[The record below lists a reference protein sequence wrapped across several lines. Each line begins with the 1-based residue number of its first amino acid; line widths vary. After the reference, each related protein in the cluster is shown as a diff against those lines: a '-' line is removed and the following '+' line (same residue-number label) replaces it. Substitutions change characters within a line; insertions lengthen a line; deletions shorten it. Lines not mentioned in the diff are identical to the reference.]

1 MKALVDRRTKLEAI
15 PARAAGWVIEKT
27 DQTYREVWA
36 ESDHRQLLLDKGVR
50 FELNPDNPQ
59 STECPRLHVF
69 TP

>member
-15 PARAAGWVIEKT
+15 PDRAAGWVIEKT

-50 FELNPDNPQ
+50 FVSNG
-59 STECPRLHVF
+59 
-69 TP
+69 